1 MLPWAP
7 IVADVHSAPI
17 LFGEGPLPGV
27 AAVLEVGTG
36 GCDLLVIAI
45 DNQDDRAVYVGPV
58 YSYYEFPQ
66 PAGDRLTDE
75 QWQGMLGSGEA
86 PARPDWS
93 ESFLA
98 TGE

>member
-17 LFGEGPLPGV
+17 LFSEGPLPGV
-27 AAVLEVGTG
+27 AVVLEVGTG

-58 YSYYEFPQ
+58 YSYYEFAQ
-66 PAGDRLTDE
+66 PADNRLTDE
-75 QWQGMLGSGEA
+75 QWQGMVGSGTA

-93 ESFLA
+93 ECSRA
-98 TGE
+98 PRE